1 MSSYLARQERLHG
14 SLFGK
19 QAEYTYGQ
27 DDGFT
32 IDDLIA
38 GLRAHCAGSSAREQ
52 AHA

>member
-1 MSSYLARQERLHG
+1 MTGYLARQEKLHG

-27 DDGFT
+27 DESFT

-38 GLRAHCAGSSAREQ
+38 GLRQHAGCAA
-52 AHA
+52 

>member
-1 MSSYLARQERLHG
+1 MSSYLARQEKLHG

-27 DDGFT
+27 DDGFS

-38 GLRAHCAGSSAREQ
+38 RLRGHCAISSAGEE